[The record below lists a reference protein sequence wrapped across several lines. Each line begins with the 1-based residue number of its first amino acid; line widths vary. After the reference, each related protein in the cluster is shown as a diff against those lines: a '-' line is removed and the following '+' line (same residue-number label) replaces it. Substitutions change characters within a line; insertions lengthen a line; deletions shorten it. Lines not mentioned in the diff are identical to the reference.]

1 MRESDDVNV
10 EDLDDLWPPFAA
22 VRPRHARRPRSRP
35 ERNAPLSSNEIVRT
49 ALALA
54 DAHGAEAINMR
65 RIAKELGVGTMS
77 LYWHVGNKE
86 HLLDLMLDAVAGED
100 QGAKPSGNWQEDLA
114 DIARTERASLLRH
127 RWKLDVTAGR
137 PPLGPNG
144 LLHIERSLASLDNL
158 DIEPRI
164 ALHILTTVM
173 TYVTGSVLNELSEI
187 NVEQQQAKAGLTEG
201 EIKTR
206 MSDWTANLHRSGRF
220 PRLLRIF
227 NADVDPDAAGTRDE
241 RFEFGLRCVLDG
253 ITRWLTRKRPA
264 HDQLTPSARVITS
277 PGPAP
282 GHHARLR
289 PSTS

>member
-22 VRPRHARRPRSRP
+22 APPRHARRPRSRP
-35 ERNAPLSSNEIVRT
+35 ERDSPLSRNEIVRT

-54 DAHGAEAINMR
+54 DAHGAQAINMR
-65 RIAKELGVGTMS
+65 RIAKELGVATMS

-100 QGAKPSGNWQEDLA
+100 QGAEPSGNWQKDLA
-114 DIARTERASLLRH
+114 EIARRQRASLLRH
-127 RWKLDVTAGR
+127 RWKLDVMAGR

-187 NVEQQQAKAGLTEG
+187 NVEQQKATAGLTED
-201 EIKTR
+201 EINTG

-220 PRLLRIF
+220 PHLLRIF
-227 NADVDPDAAGTRDE
+227 NADIDPDAADTRDE

-253 ITRWLTRKRPA
+253 ITRRLTC
-264 HDQLTPSARVITS
+264 
-277 PGPAP
+277 
-282 GHHARLR
+282 
-289 PSTS
+289 

>member
-1 MRESDDVNV
+1 MRESDDMSV
-10 EDLDDLWPPFAA
+10 EDLDDLWPPFAPA
-22 VRPRHARRPRSRP
+22 PPRHARRPRSRP
-35 ERNAPLSSNEIVRT
+35 ERDSPLSRDEIVRT

-65 RIAKELGVGTMS
+65 RIAKELDVGTMS

-100 QGAKPSGNWQEDLA
+100 QGAEPSGNWQEDLA
-114 DIARTERASLLRH
+114 EIARTERASLLRH
-127 RWKLDVTAGR
+127 RWKVDVKAGR

-164 ALHILTTVM
+164 ALHILMTVM

-187 NVEQQQAKAGLTEG
+187 NVEQQQATAGLTED
-201 EIKTR
+201 EIKTG
-206 MSDWTANLHRSGRF
+206 MSDWTTNLHRSGRF

-227 NADVDPDAAGTRDE
+227 DTDIDPDAADTRDE

-253 ITRWLTRKRPA
+253 ITRRLT
-264 HDQLTPSARVITS
+264 S
-277 PGPAP
+277 
-282 GHHARLR
+282 
-289 PSTS
+289 